1 MKHPTDKYLK
11 TAARLLSAVY
21 EGNISMMATIVCS
34 EADGDYETMYKC
46 LQLVSNYI
54 NDITDKLKQ
63 EGGL

>member
-21 EGNISMMATIVCS
+21 EGDTSMLATIICS
-34 EADGDYETMYKC
+34 EADSDYETMYKC
-46 LQLVSNYI
+46 LQLLSNSI